1 MKVFEL
7 MNVLAGMP
15 AGAEVEF
22 STMMTIPE
30 LIKNG
35 VDYACDVGE
44 YYQLHAKIVEVEKS
58 DVSDKVILY
67 Q

>member
-7 MNVLAGMP
+7 MAELSKMP

-22 STMMTIPE
+22 STMITIPE

-35 VDYACDVGE
+35 VECSCDNGE
-44 YYQLHAKIVEVEKS
+44 YYQVRAKIVEVEKTECGN
-58 DVSDKVILY
+58 KVILY

>member
-7 MNVLAGMP
+7 MNALAEMP

-35 VDYACDVGE
+35 AACSCDDGE
-44 YYQLHAKIVEVEKS
+44 YYQIYAKIVEVEKS
-58 DVSDKVILY
+58 DASGKVILY

>member
-35 VDYACDVGE
+35 VACSCDDGE
-44 YYQLHAKIVEVEKS
+44 YYQINAEIVEVEKS
-58 DVSDKVILY
+58 DASGKVILY

>member
-7 MNVLAGMP
+7 MNALAGMP

-35 VDYACDVGE
+35 VDCSCDDGK
-44 YYQLHAKIVEVEKS
+44 YYQINAEIVEVEKS
-58 DVSDKVILY
+58 DASGKVILY